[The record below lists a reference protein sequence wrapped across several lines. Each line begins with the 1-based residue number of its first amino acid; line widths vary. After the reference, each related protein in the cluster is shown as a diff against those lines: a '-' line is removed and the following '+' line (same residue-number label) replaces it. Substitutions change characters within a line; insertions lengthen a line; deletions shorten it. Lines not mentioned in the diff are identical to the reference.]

1 MEQRG
6 CKCTVRG
13 SINHDEYFHV
23 ERIVRPGETI
33 SSKTHESQVGG
44 KGANQAVAI
53 VRAGGIAYFYGTVG
67 RDGTWVTDKMKHYG
81 IDVGGIIVSDDP
93 TGRAIIQVAADGENS
108 IVLFPGA
115 NHSEL
120 HEKQFMQESP
130 GYFPETSHLLLQNE
144 IHPRSMAY
152 ALDNARNATIIYNP
166 SPLPSDQELSR
177 FPWNKIDWL
186 IVNEAEAAG
195 ICRSLNRSRAN
206 TTANMS
212 TRELVFLLSAHPSF
226 ATTNIICTL
235 GGDGVLAFIPTFH
248 RPKTAHEAPSFMHLQ
263 AAKLQGEI
271 RDTTGAGDCF
281 TGYFVQGLMEF
292 GPYAKVGK
300 TIREQEI
307 ARILKMS
314 VYAAGMC
321 VEKMGTIESI
331 PTRAQVEARMSAS
344 P

>member
-1 MEQRG
+1 MSE
-6 CKCTVRG
+6 
-13 SINHDEYFHV
+13 E
-23 ERIVRPGETI
+23 
-33 SSKTHESQVGG
+33 SSFQTYVIHRLQSLDLIQCSLHRTLR
-44 KGANQAVAI
+44 AVPLSKLPQ
-53 VRAGGIAYFYGTVG
+53 TE
-67 RDGTWVTDKMKHYG
+67 K
-81 IDVGGIIVSDDP
+81 IVSVC
-93 TGRAIIQVAADGENS
+93 AL
-108 IVLFPGA
+108 VLLNFGVSRPLIHLLVLYPGA

-120 HEKQFMQESP
+120 HEEQFMQESQ
-130 GYFPETSHLLLQNE
+130 GFFPETSHLLLQNE
-144 IHPRSMAY
+144 IHPRSMQY

-186 IVNEAEAAG
+186 IVNESEATG

-300 TIREQEI
+300 TVREQEI

-314 VYAAGMC
+314 VYVSA
-321 VEKMGTIESI
+321 IYLY
-331 PTRAQVEARMSAS
+331 PQLAR
-344 P
+344 

>member
-1 MEQRG
+1 M
-6 CKCTVRG
+6 
-13 SINHDEYFHV
+13 
-23 ERIVRPGETI
+23 PL
-33 SSKTHESQVGG
+33 SKLPQTE
-44 KGANQAVAI
+44 K
-53 VRAGGIAYFYGTVG
+53 
-67 RDGTWVTDKMKHYG
+67 
-81 IDVGGIIVSDDP
+81 IVSVCALVP
-93 TGRAIIQVAADGENS
+93 LNFGVSRPLIHLL
-108 IVLFPGA
+108 VLYPGA

-120 HEKQFMQESP
+120 HEEQFMQESQ
-130 GYFPETSHLLLQNE
+130 GFFPETSHLLLQNE
-144 IHPRSMAY
+144 IHPRSMQY

-186 IVNEAEAAG
+186 IVNEAEATG

-300 TIREQEI
+300 TVREQEI

-314 VYAAGMC
+314 VYVSA
-321 VEKMGTIESI
+321 IYLY
-331 PTRAQVEARMSAS
+331 PQLAR
-344 P
+344 

>member
-1 MEQRG
+1 MSEESSFQTYVTNRLQSLDLIQ
-6 CKCTVRG
+6 C
-13 SINHDEYFHV
+13 SLH
-23 ERIVRPGETI
+23 RILRAVPL
-33 SSKTHESQVGG
+33 SKLPKTE
-44 KGANQAVAI
+44 K
-53 VRAGGIAYFYGTVG
+53 
-67 RDGTWVTDKMKHYG
+67 
-81 IDVGGIIVSDDP
+81 IVSVCSLVLSNF
-93 TGRAIIQVAADGENS
+93 GVSLQLIRLL
-108 IVLFPGA
+108 VLFPGA

-120 HEKQFMQESP
+120 HEKRFMQESQ
-130 GYFPETSHLLLQNE
+130 GFFPETSHLLLQNE
-144 IHPRSMAY
+144 IHPRSMEY
-152 ALDNARNATIIYNP
+152 ALDNARNATVIYNP
-166 SPLPSDQELSR
+166 SPLPSDQELNR

-206 TTANMS
+206 TTTTMS

-263 AAKLQGEI
+263 AVKPQGEVL
-271 RDTTGAGDCF
+271 DTTGAGDCF

-307 ARILKMS
+307 ARILKMCVYVS
-314 VYAAGMC
+314 VIRLY
-321 VEKMGTIESI
+321 S
-331 PTRAQVEARMSAS
+331 QLAR
-344 P
+344 

>member
-1 MEQRG
+1 MSE
-6 CKCTVRG
+6 
-13 SINHDEYFHV
+13 E
-23 ERIVRPGETI
+23 
-33 SSKTHESQVGG
+33 SSFQTYVIHRLQSLDLIQCSLHRTLR
-44 KGANQAVAI
+44 AVPLSKLPQ
-53 VRAGGIAYFYGTVG
+53 TE
-67 RDGTWVTDKMKHYG
+67 K
-81 IDVGGIIVSDDP
+81 IVSVC
-93 TGRAIIQVAADGENS
+93 AL
-108 IVLFPGA
+108 VLLNFGISRPLIHLLVLYPGA

-120 HEKQFMQESP
+120 HEEQFMQESQ
-130 GYFPETSHLLLQNE
+130 GFFPETSHLLLQNE
-144 IHPRSMAY
+144 IHPRSMQY

-177 FPWNKIDWL
+177 FPWSKIDWL
-186 IVNEAEAAG
+186 IVNESEATG

-263 AAKLQGEI
+263 AARLQGEI

-300 TIREQEI
+300 TVREQEI

-314 VYAAGMC
+314 VYVSA
-321 VEKMGTIESI
+321 IYLY
-331 PTRAQVEARMSAS
+331 PQLAR
-344 P
+344 

>member
-1 MEQRG
+1 MSE
-6 CKCTVRG
+6 
-13 SINHDEYFHV
+13 E
-23 ERIVRPGETI
+23 
-33 SSKTHESQVGG
+33 SSFQTYVIHRLQSLDLIQCSLHRTLR
-44 KGANQAVAI
+44 AVPLSKLPQ
-53 VRAGGIAYFYGTVG
+53 TE
-67 RDGTWVTDKMKHYG
+67 K
-81 IDVGGIIVSDDP
+81 IVSVC
-93 TGRAIIQVAADGENS
+93 AL
-108 IVLFPGA
+108 VLLNFGTSRPLIHLLVLYPGA

-120 HEKQFMQESP
+120 HEEQFMQESQ
-130 GYFPETSHLLLQNE
+130 GFFPETSHLLLQNE
-144 IHPRSMAY
+144 IHPRSMQY

-186 IVNEAEAAG
+186 IVNEAEATG

-248 RPKTAHEAPSFMHLQ
+248 RPKTAHESPSFMHLQ

-314 VYAAGMC
+314 VYVSA
-321 VEKMGTIESI
+321 IYLY
-331 PTRAQVEARMSAS
+331 PQLAR
-344 P
+344 

>member
-1 MEQRG
+1 MSE
-6 CKCTVRG
+6 
-13 SINHDEYFHV
+13 E
-23 ERIVRPGETI
+23 
-33 SSKTHESQVGG
+33 SSFQTYVIHRLQSLDLIQCSLHRTLR
-44 KGANQAVAI
+44 AVPLSKLPQ
-53 VRAGGIAYFYGTVG
+53 TE
-67 RDGTWVTDKMKHYG
+67 K
-81 IDVGGIIVSDDP
+81 IVSVC
-93 TGRAIIQVAADGENS
+93 AL
-108 IVLFPGA
+108 VLLNFGVSRPLIHLLVLYPGA

-120 HEKQFMQESP
+120 HEEQFMQESQ
-130 GYFPETSHLLLQNE
+130 GFFPETSHLLLQNE
-144 IHPRSMAY
+144 IHPRSMQY

-177 FPWNKIDWL
+177 FPWSKIDWL
-186 IVNEAEAAG
+186 IVNESEATG

-263 AAKLQGEI
+263 AARLQGEI

-300 TIREQEI
+300 TVREQEI

-314 VYAAGMC
+314 VYVSA
-321 VEKMGTIESI
+321 IYLY
-331 PTRAQVEARMSAS
+331 PQLAR
-344 P
+344 

>member
-1 MEQRG
+1 MSE
-6 CKCTVRG
+6 
-13 SINHDEYFHV
+13 E
-23 ERIVRPGETI
+23 
-33 SSKTHESQVGG
+33 SSFQTYVIHRLQSLDLIQCSLHRTLR
-44 KGANQAVAI
+44 AVPLSKLPQ
-53 VRAGGIAYFYGTVG
+53 TE
-67 RDGTWVTDKMKHYG
+67 K
-81 IDVGGIIVSDDP
+81 IVSVC
-93 TGRAIIQVAADGENS
+93 AL
-108 IVLFPGA
+108 VLLSFRPLIRLLVLYPGA

-120 HEKQFMQESP
+120 HEKQFMQESQ
-130 GYFPETSHLLLQNE
+130 GFFPETSHLLLQNE
-144 IHPRSMAY
+144 IHPRSMEY

-186 IVNEAEAAG
+186 IVNEAEATG

-314 VYAAGMC
+314 VYVSAIC
-321 VEKMGTIESI
+321 LY
-331 PTRAQVEARMSAS
+331 PQLAR
-344 P
+344 